1 MNQIFIESNMPIAN
15 QTSTDEG
22 AKVIG
27 QRIATIRKERGL
39 GQVDVAEKLGI
50 VQSLVSRYERG
61 EFRIH
66 AELLCQLADIL
77 DVTPN
82 DLLGYAPDKN
92 AASISIPRRLQ
103 KRLANFD
110 RLPKKDQDSL
120 IRVLDAILEKAERP
134 PRKRGTSKAS

>member
-1 MNQIFIESNMPIAN
+1 MVNQ
-15 QTSTDEG
+15 
-22 AKVIG
+22 
-27 QRIATIRKERGL
+27 ATISRTFGSSHPPKVSNLSPKIKKRFL
-39 GQVDVAEKLGI
+39 TPFLPLQKLGI

-61 EFRIH
+61 ELRVH
-66 AELLCQLADIL
+66 AELLCQLSEIF

-92 AASISIPRRLQ
+92 APSTAIPRRIQ

-134 PRKRGTSKAS
+134 PRKRSTTKAAS